1 MKIEPTKAPL
11 KNIVLRIACLLFLA
25 FAAPGTGDAATL
37 KVAFYELDGFFERG
51 HEGAESGY
59 GVELLERISEYS
71 GIRFEYVP
79 ASSWERTKEML
90 LSGEADIRMPGT
102 LPTSPNSRL
111 GYTGESVLNTYHA
124 LMSLKSRG
132 DLYYKDYGHFSALKI
147 AISGSL
153 YNNTAIHKYLDGIGV
168 TGKKLVFYDE
178 YLRCREALDSG
189 EADALISNI
198 MDMDGDMK
206 VLARFNSV
214 SNHISMRAG
223 DPNLKKLDAALNEIK
238 MDDPSFLPLL
248 YQKYYP
254 ERTVTPFT
262 REEAEFV
269 LNSGTITI
277 GQLPGRKTFA
287 YRDEATGKTSGIF
300 IDLCELIAKKSGLRF
315 KYDFLPAGMREA
327 DWFDKTGG
335 QAIAGVMYSRAN
347 NLSPG
352 LARSDAALITSL
364 ATVGRKNWSFDTGQ
378 VQRIAVPFGN
388 VSGNVALQYLYPN
401 AKIMTYGT
409 NETCL
414 EAIRS
419 GRADIMLQ
427 NVYIAGEALQS
438 PRFDRLQIFPV
449 FQINEEMR
457 FITPGDKETLL
468 LSVLNKTI
476 ASLTADEL
484 NKVIVANTISKP
496 YRITWLDT
504 YYKFRAPIMLIGALL
519 LIAFGLFIF
528 ILVIRHKNMKRLQAK
543 NVQLAEAYEQAR
555 VASNAKSDFLARMSH
570 EIRTP
575 MNAIIGLT
583 TLAADHADD
592 PREVRE
598 DLNKVAISSRVLL
611 SIINDILD
619 MSAIESG
626 KLKIAH
632 APFDFKQLISSL
644 TTVYYAQCK
653 AKGIGFQTKLSGS
666 VDEWLVGD
674 QLRVNQILM
683 NLLSNAVKFTD
694 SGEVRLSVEQ
704 WGERRQGKTFLRFTV
719 SDSGCGMDRGMIER
733 LGRPFEQES
742 ADTARRHGGSGLG
755 ISIVKNLVGM
765 TGGALDVKSVKGEG
779 TTFTVSL
786 PFDSCNKNEEL
797 PYMDFKKLRVLAV
810 DDEKDALCY
819 VSAVLE
825 RIGARHTSVSTGEE
839 AMEAMAAA
847 DSENDPYNVCIVDWK
862 MPGMNGIEVTKRI
875 RARYDRK
882 TVVIIASAYDHS
894 EVDEPA
900 REAGADRFVTKPLF
914 QSTLFD
920 LLMTLSGGE
929 FAKSDPAAA
938 AFDFT
943 GRRVLMAED
952 NGMNRIVG
960 EGLLK
965 KANILC
971 ETAVNGREAFEMFTA
986 SAPGFYDAILMDIQ
1000 MPVMDGY
1007 EATRAIRASAHPE
1020 AQTIPILA
1028 MTADAFTEDVAAALQ
1043 CGMDDHIAK
1052 PIELDVLLSA
1062 LERAFT
1068 KKEGKIYEYK

>member
-1 MKIEPTKAPL
+1 
-11 KNIVLRIACLLFLA
+11 
-25 FAAPGTGDAATL
+25 
-37 KVAFYELDGFFERG
+37 
-51 HEGAESGY
+51 
-59 GVELLERISEYS
+59 
-71 GIRFEYVP
+71 
-79 ASSWERTKEML
+79 
-90 LSGEADIRMPGT
+90 
-102 LPTSPNSRL
+102 
-111 GYTGESVLNTYHA
+111 
-124 LMSLKSRG
+124 
-132 DLYYKDYGHFSALKI
+132 
-147 AISGSL
+147 
-153 YNNTAIHKYLDGIGV
+153 
-168 TGKKLVFYDE
+168 
-178 YLRCREALDSG
+178 
-189 EADALISNI
+189 
-198 MDMDGDMK
+198 
-206 VLARFNSV
+206 
-214 SNHISMRAG
+214 
-223 DPNLKKLDAALNEIK
+223 
-238 MDDPSFLPLL
+238 
-248 YQKYYP
+248 
-254 ERTVTPFT
+254 
-262 REEAEFV
+262 
-269 LNSGTITI
+269 
-277 GQLPGRKTFA
+277 
-287 YRDEATGKTSGIF
+287 
-300 IDLCELIAKKSGLRF
+300 
-315 KYDFLPAGMREA
+315 
-327 DWFDKTGG
+327 
-335 QAIAGVMYSRAN
+335 
-347 NLSPG
+347 
-352 LARSDAALITSL
+352 
-364 ATVGRKNWSFDTGQ
+364 
-378 VQRIAVPFGN
+378 
-388 VSGNVALQYLYPN
+388 
-401 AKIMTYGT
+401 
-409 NETCL
+409 
-414 EAIRS
+414 
-419 GRADIMLQ
+419 
-427 NVYIAGEALQS
+427 
-438 PRFDRLQIFPV
+438 
-449 FQINEEMR
+449 
-457 FITPGDKETLL
+457 
-468 LSVLNKTI
+468 
-476 ASLTADEL
+476 
-484 NKVIVANTISKP
+484 
-496 YRITWLDT
+496 
-504 YYKFRAPIMLIGALL
+504 
-519 LIAFGLFIF
+519 
-528 ILVIRHKNMKRLQAK
+528 AK

-786 PFDSCNKNEEL
+786 PFDSCNKNEKL

-920 LLMTLSGGE
+920 LL
-929 FAKSDPAAA
+929 
-938 AFDFT
+938 
-943 GRRVLMAED
+943 
-952 NGMNRIVG
+952 
-960 EGLLK
+960 
-965 KANILC
+965 
-971 ETAVNGREAFEMFTA
+971 
-986 SAPGFYDAILMDIQ
+986 
-1000 MPVMDGY
+1000 
-1007 EATRAIRASAHPE
+1007 
-1020 AQTIPILA
+1020 
-1028 MTADAFTEDVAAALQ
+1028 
-1043 CGMDDHIAK
+1043 
-1052 PIELDVLLSA
+1052 
-1062 LERAFT
+1062 
-1068 KKEGKIYEYK
+1068 